1 MQHHIRRYTR
11 FKQTVERLST
21 RFDDINSDFASN
33 IVRVMDTVQQS
44 KPRPTSQA
52 LSEMSKRALK
62 VPWDQFGIVR
72 SKTNVSIFTET
83 KSGTQA
89 GTTA

>member
-1 MQHHIRRYTR
+1 VQHHIRRYTR

-33 IVRVMDTVQQS
+33 VVRVMDSVQQS
-44 KPRPTSQA
+44 KPRATSHA

-62 VPWDQFGIVR
+62 VPWDQSGIVR
-72 SKTNVSIFTET
+72 FKTDVSTFTET
-83 KSGTQA
+83 KSSTQA